1 MPGILVFAE
10 PDNGELRP
18 EFWELMTV
26 ATKLAATDGEAV
38 HVALAGWQLDSVL
51 EALSHAEAAEVHVF
65 EDERLADPWPEGNSA
80 ALAALCGAIKPK
92 VVLLPRTP
100 LGVETAA
107 RLAIQMGWSLL
118 QDVTQVENGPQGIT
132 AVRPVFGGAVA
143 ATVKA
148 RQGPWVIVPRPRA
161 FEAAQPQQAA
171 VSLMHHYELV
181 LPGPRQTHCG
191 ARTRHESGTGK
202 NIERAP
208 VLVSGGAGIGGP
220 EPFTGLLE
228 EIAGLMGG
236 AVSASRVVCDSGWV
250 PTALQVGLTGKT
262 VAPDL
267 YLAVGISGASQ
278 HLAGCSSAQAIAVV
292 NIDKTAPF
300 FHLANY
306 GVVGD
311 WKEVLP
317 GLYDA
322 LKEKLQAG
330 KSSA

>member
-18 EFWELMTV
+18 EFWELITV
-26 ATKLAATDGEAV
+26 AAQLGAAEGEAV
-38 HVALAGWQLDSVL
+38 HIVLSGWQLNSVL
-51 EALSHAEAAEVHVF
+51 EAVSYADAAEVHVF
-65 EDERLADPWPEGNSA
+65 EDQRLADPWPEGNCE
-80 ALAALCGAIKPK
+80 ALAALCRAINPE

-107 RLAIQMGWSLL
+107 RLAIQADWSLL
-118 QDVTQVENGPQGIT
+118 QDVTRVEKGSQGIT
-132 AVRPVFGGAVA
+132 AVRPVFGGAVT
-143 ATVKA
+143 ATVIT

-161 FEAAQPQQAA
+161 FAAAEPLQTAA
-171 VSLMHHYELV
+171 SRLHHYELV
-181 LPGPRQTHCG
+181 LSAPRQTHCG
-191 ARTRHESGTGK
+191 VRTRHESDTGK
-202 NIERAP
+202 NIERAR

-236 AVSASRVVCDSGWV
+236 AVAASRVVCDSGWV

-278 HLAGCSSAQAIAVV
+278 HLAGCASAQAIAVV
-292 NIDKTAPF
+292 NIDKAAPF

-330 KSSA
+330 QSGA